1 MNKRYDRITYS
12 EHAVEN
18 LADRRFSEEQVKR
31 AVNEG
36 VIAKNR
42 GEGLS
47 ADLAVSERLA
57 LRVIFFEAAPRSAY
71 VVTLYPIAR
80 RRSNA

>member
-1 MNKRYDRITYS
+1 MSKRYDRITYS

-18 LADRRFSEEQVKR
+18 LVDREFTQEQVER
-31 AVNEG
+31 VLNEG
-36 VIAKNR
+36 VIAKSK

-47 ADLAVSERLA
+47 ADLAVGDRLA

-71 VVTLYPIAR
+71 VVTLYPISR
-80 RRSNA
+80 KRSNA